1 MSTILL
7 IDDSKEIRDS
17 IHDFLEEMEYHV
29 KTASN
34 GVEALKIYKKESIDL
49 VITDLL
55 MPEKDGVETI
65 IELKKINPTVKVI
78 AISGGG
84 QISGEDH
91 LQLLESLNIEHAFF
105 KPIDTQ
111 KLLAA
116 IEELLG

>member
-1 MSTILL
+1 MATILL
-7 IDDSKEIRDS
+7 IDDSEEMRES
-17 IHDFLEEMEYHV
+17 IHDILEEMQYSV

-34 GVEALKIYKKESIDL
+34 GVEALEIYKKEPIDL

-65 IELKKINPTVKVI
+65 IELQRINPAVKII

-84 QISGEDH
+84 LISGEDH
-91 LQLLESLNIEHAFF
+91 LQLLESLDVDHAFS